1 MPRFGGKPVDQADF
15 SDVQSSIETTGQR
28 KRGPRF
34 GGRPFEPPRA
44 AAPAQPVQ
52 VEDPSFLGQLSRQ
65 AGLFGRNIIRAG
77 YGLSGIVS
85 DPITQGINLATG
97 GGNEAIPRQATASE
111 AADYLAD
118 RLGLPTEASDAERL
132 GGAITRNVASAG
144 VPIGLGQYAAR
155 TGATLAPTVGTRI
168 GEMLAAAP
176 RAQVAGAALG
186 AGASEG
192 TRMAGGG
199 EVAQT
204 VAGLAGGLAP
214 GIAPRVARTAIPNV
228 DRRAAQI
235 IQREAGPAGLEGQ
248 ASTVPGV
255 RRTLGEETQN
265 PAIMALENT
274 ARAGFRGTFDPIDL
288 QNNAARVQA
297 LENIAGTPAQRL
309 AAEEARD
316 AATTD
321 LRNQAFAE
329 GRQAQ
334 AASAGQRALTP
345 GATQESGLTGLRTQL
360 ESAQASQGGRT
371 AVQRSLGDVLSAL
384 RGADDSVEGLY
395 RVRKTINDLL
405 EGKAGSEKGYAKAA
419 TSELLDARRL
429 VDQEISTRAPSF
441 AGYIEAY
448 KQGSRPINRMEVG
461 RELLESGSAGIRDVA
476 GTPRLTPGTF
486 AKAEDLDPIAQRATG
501 FKNARA
507 EDILTPE
514 DISAIRGIQDDLRRE
529 FARQRSATAGSQTFE
544 RGEVTG
550 RALRRGS
557 RLVPYVGDLISY
569 IDDRATD
576 RVKERLAYLIANP
589 AEARRVVNSLKN
601 AEDRS
606 AVNRIFLQL
615 QSRMTDSEEEN

>member
-1 MPRFGGKPVDQADF
+1 
-15 SDVQSSIETTGQR
+15 
-28 KRGPRF
+28 
-34 GGRPFEPPRA
+34 
-44 AAPAQPVQ
+44 
-52 VEDPSFLGQLSRQ
+52 
-65 AGLFGRNIIRAG
+65 
-77 YGLSGIVS
+77 
-85 DPITQGINLATG
+85 
-97 GGNEAIPRQATASE
+97 
-111 AADYLAD
+111 
-118 RLGLPTEASDAERL
+118 
-132 GGAITRNVASAG
+132 
-144 VPIGLGQYAAR
+144 
-155 TGATLAPTVGTRI
+155 
-168 GEMLAAAP
+168 
-176 RAQVAGAALG
+176 
-186 AGASEG
+186 
-192 TRMAGGG
+192 
-199 EVAQT
+199 
-204 VAGLAGGLAP
+204 
-214 GIAPRVARTAIPNV
+214 
-228 DRRAAQI
+228 
-235 IQREAGPAGLEGQ
+235 
-248 ASTVPGV
+248 
-255 RRTLGEETQN
+255 
-265 PAIMALENT
+265 
-274 ARAGFRGTFDPIDL
+274 
-288 QNNAARVQA
+288 
-297 LENIAGTPAQRL
+297 
-309 AAEEARD
+309 
-316 AATTD
+316 
-321 LRNQAFAE
+321 
-329 GRQAQ
+329 
-334 AASAGQRALTP
+334 
-345 GATQESGLTGLRTQL
+345 
-360 ESAQASQGGRT
+360 
-371 AVQRSLGDVLSAL
+371 
-384 RGADDSVEGLY
+384 
-395 RVRKTINDLL
+395 L
-405 EGKAGSEKGYAKAA
+405 EGKAGSEKGYARAA

-589 AEARRVVNSLKN
+589 AEARRVVNSLKS